1 MIVWELHLGILGV
14 GEHLRH
20 VLGTGIAE
28 RQHALRF
35 FRFEI
40 LEFRQPVVL
49 VIVRAGDTGHL
60 EIGTSRR
67 IVLLDGERIAA
78 AQVTGTKLEEGATDE
93 ILVDLVEHL
102 RRELTEVLLEVVLHQ
117 RLKTTL
123 LGETL
128 VSGDIALGISLD
140 MIHLVVIV
148 HVDAAHREV
157 GQHHAVNTPQ
167 RGHAQIKEA
176 DRIDALVEEFPL
188 VELAGQVG
196 NVIGQLIIDHQGVQH
211 LLGVLKG
218 KSQTTDPTDIRTQV
232 LIHQLTRDS
241 TFTNGEFL
249 EEIGQ
254 DRGIEQGFGLRLEAI
269 TIVIIH
275 DQLPNIIEPILPL
288 RIGIQHVT
296 QVDLRFL
303 IREAQHTQEFRF
315 QGQDLRYIISAC
327 QVIHRNGKNP
337 RAETGT
343 DTPLANTRLDHLE
356 EGAQET
362 VLRGY
367 LLIEQI
373 LVGRQ

>member
-148 HVDAAHREV
+148 HVDAAYREV
-157 GQHHAVNTPQ
+157 GQHHAVITPQ

-196 NVIGQLIIDHQGVQH
+196 NVIGQLIIDHQGVLH

-218 KSQTTDPTDIRTQV
+218 KSQMTDPTDIRTQV

-249 EEIGQ
+249 EEMGQ
-254 DRGIEQGFGLRLEAI
+254 DRGIEQGFGLRQEAI

-343 DTPLANTRLDHLE
+343 D
-356 EGAQET
+356 
-362 VLRGY
+362 
-367 LLIEQI
+367 
-373 LVGRQ
+373 RQYPP

>member
-1 MIVWELHLGILGV
+1 M
-14 GEHLRH
+14 
-20 VLGTGIAE
+20 
-28 RQHALRF
+28 
-35 FRFEI
+35 
-40 LEFRQPVVL
+40 
-49 VIVRAGDTGHL
+49 
-60 EIGTSRR
+60 
-67 IVLLDGERIAA
+67 
-78 AQVTGTKLEEGATDE
+78 
-93 ILVDLVEHL
+93 
-102 RRELTEVLLEVVLHQ
+102 
-117 RLKTTL
+117 
-123 LGETL
+123 
-128 VSGDIALGISLD
+128 
-140 MIHLVVIV
+140 
-148 HVDAAHREV
+148 
-157 GQHHAVNTPQ
+157 
-167 RGHAQIKEA
+167 
-176 DRIDALVEEFPL
+176 
-188 VELAGQVG
+188 
-196 NVIGQLIIDHQGVQH
+196 
-211 LLGVLKG
+211 
-218 KSQTTDPTDIRTQV
+218 TDPTDIRTQV

-254 DRGIEQGFGLRLEAI
+254 DRGIEQGFGLRQEAI

-337 RAETGT
+337 VQKQVRI
-343 DTPLANTRLDHLE
+343 ANTRLDHLE

-367 LLIEQI
+367 LLIERI